1 MKKLTVCLILAAF
14 ALLPIARGGDAK
26 STDKTKTTSADK
38 SACCA
43 DKSACA
49 AKAKTSADAKTA
61 CSAKSACCADE
72 KAARKV
78 ANPDAKGAT
87 FLVKR

>member
-1 MKKLTVCLILAAF
+1 MKKLTICLTLAAF

-26 STDKTKTTSADK
+26 STDKTKTSSTEK

-49 AKAKTSADAKTA
+49 GQTKVSANAKTA

-72 KAARKV
+72 KVARKAV
-78 ANPDAKGAT
+78 
-87 FLVKR
+87 